1 MPAAKDAPARLAEK
15 LVQALR
21 QRKQQGSGF
30 YPVALKELA
39 ELADPGA
46 DIRTVLQAVHPQRKA
61 FSRYAVAARKDLRA
75 PAALVEDLA
84 LLAASPLL
92 LDFLLEQVRSPSN
105 QAWSVAKLKAK
116 VTGKLQKPFQEAVN
130 RRIEENSLAPTVG
143 WLWINRSRNLFLFK
157 DVHRGAGGEPPRV
170 EGQAPA
176 PAIPAP
182 AAPEFGPAFAVAFD
196 RLDRQTGG
204 HNFVS
209 LVDLRRELPADRATF
224 DAELRRL
231 RLAGRYTLSA
241 AEGRHGLSTA
251 EQDAG
256 IPEDGALLL
265 YVSRKLP

>member
-1 MPAAKDAPARLAEK
+1 MRAAKDAPARLAEK

-30 YPVALKELA
+30 YPVPLKELA
-39 ELADPGA
+39 ELADPRA
-46 DIRTVLQAVHPQRKA
+46 DARTVLQAVHPQRRD
-61 FSRYAVAARKDLRA
+61 FSRFAVAARKDLRA

-92 LDFLLEQVRSPSN
+92 LDFLLELVRSPSN

-143 WLWINRSRNLFLFK
+143 WLWINRSRSLFLMK
-157 DVHRGAGGEPPRV
+157 DVHRGAGGELPRV
-170 EGQAPA
+170 EGQA

-182 AAPEFGPAFAVAFD
+182 AAPEFGPAFAAAFD
-196 RLDRQTGG
+196 RLDRQAGG

-209 LVDLRRELPADRATF
+209 LVDLRRELPADRGKF

-241 AEGRHGLSTA
+241 AEGRHGLSPA